1 MKKIFL
7 FLALVLVIT
16 SGIQAQTVA
25 TKSWPAFWTKFTTA
39 INKKDTTSL
48 RKMMSDDFFDGG
60 GGGTASQWLE
70 SMQTNNSWTFYKPIV
85 AKGTKTDTCDIPC
98 RSTKDGYLLFEYRK
112 NKWLWVGLGGEGVG
126 D

>member
-1 MKKIFL
+1 MKQYKVLLLLCFL
-7 FLALVLVIT
+7 FVCGST
-16 SGIQAQTVA
+16 FGQSQAN
-25 TKSWPAFWTKFTTA
+25 KSWSGFWAKFSTA
-39 INKKDTTSL
+39 INKKDTPSL

-60 GGGTASQWLE
+60 GGGTADQWLT

-85 AKGTKTDTCDIPC
+85 AKGTKVGKCDVPC

-112 NKWLWVGLGGEGVG
+112 GKWLWVGLGGEGQ